1 MFICVHG
8 KRAAETAAEFAPAWE
23 ETDAETAVFD
33 ASPLGK
39 LYGGAQGVARAV
51 AARAG
56 NAGGVAL
63 APDVDAAIL
72 LARNTTGV
80 IVARDAAKSLAPLPV
95 ESIALPEMLTVL
107 EMWGIRTLED
117 LARLPEPG
125 LAARFGEEGL
135 RLLRLAQGRLGRPL
149 RVHRAESVYEDH
161 ADLEHPVAEVE
172 RLLFVL
178 NGLLTGLCARMK
190 ADGAAAGEVGL
201 HFLLAEAPEHQRNL
215 RLPVP
220 VADARLLIKIVHADL
235 EAYPPQAAVRRVEV
249 KLASVPPRRAQHGL
263 FEPPVPE
270 PARLELTLGRIRG
283 WVGEENVG
291 LAQLLD
297 THRPEP
303 FTLAPHQSPH
313 AAAQQEAVRTPRL
326 ALRYFRP
333 ALRARV
339 AFENGR
345 PKRIDAP
352 DLRGRVLAAAGP
364 WRTSGNWWTARESWD
379 REEWDLSL
387 DNGAICRIYRTPSGD
402 WFVEG
407 AYD

>member
-1 MFICVHG
+1 MFLCVHG
-8 KRAAETAAEFAPAWE
+8 KRAAQVAPEFAPAWE

-56 NAGGVAL
+56 SAAGVAL

-72 LARNTTGV
+72 LARNTTG
-80 IVARDAAKSLAPLPV
+80 ILVALDAAKALAPLPV
-95 ESIALPEMLTVL
+95 ESIAPPAMLTVL
-107 EMWGIRTLED
+107 EMWGIRTLGD

-125 LAARFGEEGL
+125 LAARFGDEGL

-149 RVHRAESVYEDH
+149 LVPRAESLYEDH
-161 ADLEHPVAEVE
+161 ADLEHPIAEVE
-172 RLLFVL
+172 PLLFVL
-178 NGLLTGLCARMK
+178 NGLLTGLCTRMK
-190 ADGAAAGEVGL
+190 ADGVATGEIGL
-201 HFLLAEAPEHQRNL
+201 RFLLGQAPDHQRHL

-220 VADARLLIKIVHADL
+220 IADARLLIKIVHADL
-235 EAYPPQAAVRRVEV
+235 EAHPPQAAVHRLEV

-270 PARLELTLGRIRG
+270 PAKLELTLGRIRG

-313 AAAQQEAVRTPRL
+313 AAATPETVRTPRL

-345 PKRIDAP
+345 PRRLDAP
-352 DLRGRVLAAAGP
+352 GLRGRVLASAGP
-364 WRTSGNWWTARESWD
+364 WRTSGQWWTTQDSWD

-387 DNGAICRIYRTPSGD
+387 DNGAICRIYRAPNED